1 MKLRYTPTSP
11 YVRKVT
17 VIAHET
23 GLHDKIERIPSNP
36 WAPDTDLPKDN
47 PIGKVPALV
56 TDGGE
61 TLFDSPL
68 ICEYLDS
75 LHGGRKLFPP
85 SGGDRWTALRRHS
98 LGDGLLDAT
107 VARIIEGRRPDTPKS
122 EWWLERQKNAIRRTL
137 DACEEDADGLAKDPI
152 SIGHI
157 AIAVALSF
165 MDFRFAAEDWR
176 PGHPKLAKWHAE
188 FCKRPSMMQTVPKDP
203 T

>member
-23 GLHDKIERIPSNP
+23 GLHDKIERVPSNP

-61 TLFDSPL
+61 VLFDSPV

-75 LHGGRKLFPP
+75 LHGGRKLFPA
-85 SGGDRWTALRRHS
+85 SGGERWTALRRQA

-122 EWWLERQKNAIRRTL
+122 EWWLGRQANVIRRTL
-137 DACEEDADGLAKDPI
+137 DACEEEVPGLEKDPI
-152 SIGHI
+152 GIGHITI
-157 AIAVALSF
+157 AIAVSF
-165 MDFRFAAEDWR
+165 LEFRFPTDDWR
-176 PGHPKLAKWHAE
+176 AGRPKLAKWHAE
-188 FCKRPSMMQTVPKDP
+188 FCKRPSMMQTIPKDP